1 MPMQSARGYLGGEP
15 AHGASDEA
23 ASAFTAHLRTN
34 GGEGPIYTV
43 SDYDGVPIAAKWR
56 RPASRNKLS
65 DLREN
70 VLVYHVGGS
79 TSVSMY
85 VKGRCLGTGAQHGS
99 VTLYT
104 CDAEF
109 DFVRGGSCEVL
120 HLYLAPKLVE
130 LYAEQNLPG
139 LPEVRLHPLY
149 AVQDPWLQGYFA
161 MLTSELEIYGG
172 IDERSQA
179 LLIAETQQLVVRHLL
194 RWHSNVKRQS
204 LRPRASAAHPLSPS
218 RLRTVVEYIE
228 ANLTSAIDLGAL
240 AALTGLSANHFM
252 RSFRAA
258 TRRSPYAY
266 VVERRLSLVVDALRR
281 SDTPLA
287 EIARAAGFHSP
298 STMTTTFKR
307 RYGLTPSEYRARM
320 Q

>member
-1 MPMQSARGYLGGEP
+1 MDGGP
-15 AHGASDEA
+15 ADGI
-23 ASAFTAHLRTN
+23 SAFHAHLSTN
-34 GGEGPIYTV
+34 GGTGPIYIVT
-43 SDYDGVPIAAKWR
+43 DDEGNPIAAKWR

-85 VKGRCLGTGAQHGS
+85 AKGKCLGTGAQHGS

-104 CDAEF
+104 CDSEF

-120 HLYLAPKLVE
+120 HLYLAPKLVRQ
-130 LYAEQNLPG
+130 YAEQNLPG
-139 LPEVRLHPLY
+139 SVDVHLDPLY
-149 AVQDPWLQGYFA
+149 AVKDPWLQGYFT
-161 MLTSELEIYGG
+161 MMISELELYGG
-172 IDERSQA
+172 VDEQAHA
-179 LLIAETQQLVVRHLL
+179 LLLAQSQQMVVRHLVH
-194 RWHSNVKRQS
+194 WHSNVR
-204 LRPRASAAHPLSPS
+204 RHGRRAEANVAHPLSPS
-218 RLRTVVEYIE
+218 RLKAVVDYID
-228 ANLTSAIDLGAL
+228 ANLTSAIDLADL
-240 AALTGLSANHFM
+240 AALTGQSTNHFM

-266 VVERRLSLVVDALRR
+266 VIERRLSVVVDALRR
-281 SDTPLA
+281 TQAPLA
-287 EIARAAGFHSP
+287 EVARAAGFRSP